1 MTQSRAK
8 SLIESVTN
16 VTIGFVV
23 SLVFWSVF
31 IVPVYDLKVSFV
43 QNIEITLWFTL
54 LAIVRSYVVRR
65 YFNRGTK

>member
-8 SLIESVTN
+8 SLVESVAN

-65 YFNRGTK
+65 YFNRSIK

>member
-16 VTIGFVV
+16 VVIGFVV

-31 IVPVYDLKVSFV
+31 IVPVYNLNVSFV

-65 YFNRGTK
+65 YFNRSTK